1 MAQQRNN
8 KSKSKGTSFGK
19 KSGAEKAFRTKKK
32 SRTDDSLGG
41 ERRSSGPSAFTKSFR
56 KPGESSERE
65 RTGGFSK
72 SRPEPGTGDFK
83 KPFQKREGGSFGSR
97 SEGPKRFSKPFRAE
111 GGDEK
116 PFRKTGSSSA
126 SFGRPGGF
134 RKSDGDFKRPYKKRE
149 EGSSDSS
156 SDKPRFSKP
165 FRSEGG
171 DEKPFRKTGGSS
183 SFGKPGGFR
192 KSDGDFKKPFKR
204 ASDSP
209 DSDKPRFSK
218 PFRSEGGD
226 EKPFRKTGGS
236 SSFGKPG
243 GFRKSDGDFKKPFKR
258 ASDSPDSDKPR
269 FAKPFRSEGGD
280 EKPFRKTSSSP
291 SFGKEGFGKA
301 EGDFKRPFKRREEG
315 SSDSASD
322 KPRFSKP
329 SRSEGG
335 EEKPFRKTS
344 SASGS
349 FGRPEKFEKAE
360 GSKRY
365 SDDFKKPFKKP
376 ALPAGREADSPD
388 GEKPKRFERKP
399 SGDGEQKPFF
409 QKRVIRSAKSFKPK
423 VWEEKPSDG
432 LTRLN
437 KYIANSGVC
446 SRREADNL
454 ITMGLISVNKVTITE
469 LGYKVK
475 QGDQVRYEDKLLK
488 AEKPVYILLNKP
500 KGFITTTDDP
510 QERNTVM
517 NLVANAC
524 KERIYP
530 VGRLDRN
537 TTGLLLLTN
546 DGDLAEK
553 LMHPSYKAKK
563 IYKVELDKP
572 LTKNDFIKIQ
582 EGVHLPEGK
591 AIVDELAMISD
602 DSKTVGIEIHIGWNR
617 VVRRIFES
625 LGYDVVRLDRSVYA
639 GLDKKEIGRGEWRFL
654 KPEEIVKLKHFKG

>member
-1 MAQQRNN
+1 MAKRIN

-19 KSGAEKAFRTKKK
+19 KSGAEKAFLGKKK
-32 SRTDDSLGG
+32 SRTDDSFGG
-41 ERRSSGPSAFTKSFR
+41 EKRSSSSSSSFKRPFR
-56 KPGESSERE
+56 KPGGEEGSRQ
-65 RTGGFSK
+65 GGFSK
-72 SRPEPGTGDFK
+72 PRPESGAGDFK
-83 KPFQKREGGSFGSR
+83 KPFQKREGGSFGAR
-97 SEGPKRFSKPFRAE
+97 AEGPKRFSKPFR
-111 GGDEK
+111 
-116 PFRKTGSSSA
+116 S
-126 SFGRPGGF
+126 
-134 RKSDGDFKRPYKKRE
+134 
-149 EGSSDSS
+149 EGS
-156 SDKPRFSKP
+156 
-165 FRSEGG
+165 E
-171 DEKPFRKTGGSS
+171 EKPFRKTGGSS
-183 SFGKPGGFR
+183 SFGKPAGFRKSDSDFKRPFNREEGSSDSDKTRFSKPFRSEGGEERPFRKTGGSASFGKPAGFR

-204 ASDSP
+204 EGGSS

-226 EKPFRKTGGS
+226 ER
-236 SSFGKPG
+236 
-243 GFRKSDGDFKKPFKR
+243 
-258 ASDSPDSDKPR
+258 
-269 FAKPFRSEGGD
+269 
-280 EKPFRKTSSSP
+280 PFRKTSSSP

-301 EGDFKRPFKRREEG
+301 EGDFKRPFKKPALPAGRREEG
-315 SSDSASD
+315 SSDSSSD
-322 KPRFSKP
+322 KPRFSKS
-329 SRSEGG
+329 SRAESG
-335 EEKPFRKTS
+335 EEKPFHKTTN
-344 SASGS
+344 ASGS
-349 FGRPEKFEKAE
+349 FGRPGKFEKPE
-360 GSKRY
+360 PKTYPG
-365 SDDFKKPFKKP
+365 DFKKTSKKV
-376 ALPAGREADSPD
+376 EESSSE
-388 GEKPKRFERKP
+388 EKPKSFERK
-399 SGDGEQKPFF
+399 SVGEGKPFV
-409 QKRVIRSAKSFKPK
+409 QKRVIRTGGKSFKPK
-423 VWEEKPSDG
+423 VWEEKPDDG

-572 LTKNDFIKIQ
+572 LTKNDFAKIQ

-591 AIVDELAMISD
+591 AIVDDLQMISD
-602 DSKTVGIEIHIGWNR
+602 DSLTVGIEIHIGWNR

-625 LGYDVVRLDRSVYA
+625 LGYVVVRLDRSVYA

>member
-1 MAQQRNN
+1 MAEKRNN

-19 KSGAEKAFRTKKK
+19 KSGAEKAFRGKKK
-32 SRTDDSLGG
+32 SRTDDSFGG
-41 ERRSSGPSAFTKSFR
+41 ERRSASGSSSFTR
-56 KPGESSERE
+56 PYRN
-65 RTGGFSK
+65 TGGTEGRSDGFSK
-72 SRPEPGTGDFK
+72 PRPESGTGEFK
-83 KPFQKREGGSFGSR
+83 KPFQKREGGSFGAR
-97 SEGPKRFSKPFRAE
+97 AEGPKRFSKPFRSE
-111 GGDEK
+111 GSEER
-116 PFRKTGSSSA
+116 PFRKTGGSSS
-126 SFGRPGGF
+126 FGKPAGI
-134 RKSDGDFKRPYKKRE
+134 RKSDSDFKRPFNRE
-149 EGSSDSS
+149 GGSSD

-165 FRSEGG
+165 FRAEGG
-171 DEKPFRKTGGSS
+171 EERPFRKTGSS
-183 SFGKPGGFR
+183 ASFGKPGGFR
-192 KSDGDFKKPFKR
+192 KSDGDFKKPFRREKDS
-204 ASDSP
+204 SDS
-209 DSDKPRFSK
+209 SKPRFSK
-218 PFRSEGGD
+218 PFRSEGG
-226 EKPFRKTGGS
+226 EER
-236 SSFGKPG
+236 
-243 GFRKSDGDFKKPFKR
+243 
-258 ASDSPDSDKPR
+258 
-269 FAKPFRSEGGD
+269 
-280 EKPFRKTSSSP
+280 PFRKTSSSP
-291 SFGKEGFGKA
+291 SFGKQGFGKS
-301 EGDFKRPFKRREEG
+301 EGDFRRPFKRREEG
-315 SSDSASD
+315 ASDAGSD
-322 KPRFSKP
+322 KPKFSKP
-329 SRSEGG
+329 FSSEGD
-335 EEKPFRKTS
+335 EKPFRKTT
-344 SASGS
+344 SASSS
-349 FGRPEKFEKAE
+349 FGRPVKFEKPE

-365 SDDFKKPFKKP
+365 SDDFKKPSKES
-376 ALPAGREADSPD
+376 AAREGDSI
-388 GEKPKRFERKP
+388 GEEKPKRFEKK
-399 SGDGEQKPFF
+399 SIAGGEQKPFF
-409 QKRVIRSAKSFKPK
+409 QKRNIRTGGKSFKPK
-423 VWEEKPSDG
+423 VWEDKPDDG

-517 NLVANAC
+517 NLVATAC

-572 LTKNDFIKIQ
+572 LTKNDFAKIQ

-591 AIVDELAMISD
+591 AIVDDLQMISD
-602 DSKTVGIEIHIGWNR
+602 DSLTVGIEIHIGWNR

-625 LGYDVVRLDRSVYA
+625 LGYAVVRLDRSVYA

>member
-1 MAQQRNN
+1 MAQPRTN

-19 KSGAEKAFRTKKK
+19 KSGAEKAFRGKKK
-32 SRTDDSLGG
+32 SRTEDSFGG
-41 ERRSSGPSAFTKSFR
+41 ERRSASGSSSFARPYR
-56 KPGESSERE
+56 KA
-65 RTGGFSK
+65 GGTEGRPDSFSK
-72 SRPEPGTGDFK
+72 PRPESGAGDFK
-83 KPFQKREGGSFGSR
+83 KPFQKREGGSFGAR
-97 SEGPKRFSKPFRAE
+97 AEGPKRFSKPFRSE
-111 GGDEK
+111 GSEEK
-116 PFRKTGSSSA
+116 PFRKTGGSSS
-126 SFGRPGGF
+126 FGKPGGF
-134 RKSDGDFKRPYKKRE
+134 RKSDSDFKRPFNRE
-149 EGSSDSS
+149 GGSSD

-171 DEKPFRKTGGSS
+171 EERPFRKTGGSS

-204 ASDSP
+204 EEGSS

-218 PFRSEGGD
+218 PFRSEG
-226 EKPFRKTGGS
+226 
-236 SSFGKPG
+236 
-243 GFRKSDGDFKKPFKR
+243 
-258 ASDSPDSDKPR
+258 
-269 FAKPFRSEGGD
+269 SE
-280 EKPFRKTSSSP
+280 ERPFRKTSSSP
-291 SFGKEGFGKA
+291 SFGKQGFGKA
-301 EGDFKRPFKRREEG
+301 EGDFKRPFKRRDEG
-315 SSDSASD
+315 ASDAGSD
-322 KPRFSKP
+322 KPKFSKP
-329 SRSEGG
+329 FRSDGD
-335 EEKPFRKTS
+335 EKPFRKTT
-344 SASGS
+344 SASSS
-349 FGRPEKFEKAE
+349 FGRPVKSEKTDGAKQ
-360 GSKRY
+360 Y
-365 SDDFKKPFKKP
+365 SDDFKKPLK
-376 ALPAGREADSPD
+376 EAAVGDSV
-388 GEKPKRFERKP
+388 GAEKPKRFEKK
-399 SGDGEQKPFF
+399 SIAGGEQKPFF
-409 QKRVIRSAKSFKPK
+409 QKRNIRTGGKSFKPK
-423 VWEEKPSDG
+423 VWEDKPDDG

-572 LTKNDFIKIQ
+572 LTKNDFAKIQ
-582 EGVHLPEGK
+582 EGVHLPEGR
-591 AIVDELAMISD
+591 AIVDDLQMISD
-602 DSKTVGIEIHIGWNR
+602 DSLTVGIEIHIGWNR

-625 LGYDVVRLDRSVYA
+625 LGYAVVRLDRSVYA